1 MSATSPVLQV
11 RDLEKAFTPGGA
23 SVIKGLSLDINAGE
37 FVSIVG
43 PSGCGKST
51 FLHMVGGFESI
62 TAGTMTMH
70 GVPIDA
76 PSPRRGMMFQDFS
89 LYPWL
94 TVLQNVCWPLE
105 MKKVEKSERIE
116 RARRILE
123 TVNLTRYADF
133 YPAQLS
139 GGMKQR
145 VALARL
151 LALDPEMLLMD
162 EPFGALDAQMRE
174 LLQEELLQLW
184 LRVSSEGAGQ
194 AHRKTVMFVT
204 HDLDE
209 AIFLSTRVLV
219 FAAHPGRIKAD
230 IEVPAGPERDANF
243 RKSDAY
249 HRTRDHVWDLLR
261 EEVLKVRA
269 QEESA

>member
-1 MSATSPVLQV
+1 MSTPSPLLHV
-11 RDLEKAFTPGGA
+11 RDLEKAFDSGGA
-23 SVIKGLSLDINAGE
+23 SIIRGLSLDIHAGE

-51 FLHMVGGFESI
+51 FLHMVAGFESI
-62 TAGTMTMH
+62 TRGTMTML
-70 GVPIDA
+70 GDPINA

-105 MKKVEKSERIE
+105 MKKISKPERIE
-116 RARRILE
+116 RARGILE
-123 TVNLTRYADF
+123 TVNLSRYAHF
-133 YPAQLS
+133 YPEQLS

-151 LALDPEMLLMD
+151 LALDPEMFLMD

-174 LLQEELLQLW
+174 LLQEELQQLW
-184 LRVSSEGAGQ
+184 FRFSSESSQ
-194 AHRKTVMFVT
+194 PVHRKTVLFVT

-209 AIFLSTRVLV
+209 AVFLSTRVLV
-219 FAAHPGRIKAD
+219 FAAYPGRIKAD
-230 IEVPAGPERDANF
+230 IAVPAGPERDARF

-249 HRTRDHVWDLLR
+249 HRTRDQIWDLLR
-261 EEVLKVRA
+261 EEVLKVREH
-269 QEESA
+269 EEPA